1 MYNPCNFTRAKKINK
16 QNNMGL
22 GNSFISG
29 LTRTGASS
37 LTGLITGGISQ
48 ALGLSWSPK
57 RAMQEQEAYNKRI
70 MALQNQYQQQAA
82 AQSQQY
88 AKDYWDYTNAENQ
101 AKHLKNAGL
110 NIGLMYGQSGA
121 GGMGASG
128 GAHQASPEQP
138 QGNPVGMAL
147 QVQQLE
153 QQRRMNDAQIALTEA
168 QANKANTEAN
178 KIAGVDT
185 QEALTRIEEAGSRI
199 ELNLKEGNYK
209 EALTALTN
217 AEKEATEALKSLR
230 EMQEALTSAQIN
242 EAFAIATY
250 YSEKAHTEYWVKE
263 NEKIQNEYLLDTYQE
278 RVDAVSYNNAVAIA
292 LAAKYISDKEVNE
305 KQIEHLQAS
314 IEELQALADK
324 HNWDKETYR
333 KQVEAMIERWEQQTF
348 NERIGLGLEF
358 GENIVDML
366 YKGRRKKSSVKTKST
381 RQGKTTTT
389 ETYTESY

>member
-1 MYNPCNFTRAKKINK
+1 MGFGKSFIA
-16 QNNMGL
+16 GL
-22 GNSFISG
+22 GSSAAS
-29 LTRTGASS
+29 TGVGFLGNA
-37 LTGLITGGISQ
+37 LSQ
-48 ALGLSWSPK
+48 AFGLSWSPQ

-101 AKHLKNAGL
+101 VQHLKNAGL

-147 QVQQLE
+147 QVQQIE
-153 QQRRMNDAQIALTEA
+153 QQRRMNDAQIALAEA
-168 QANKANTEAN
+168 QAEKTKAEKE
-178 KIAGVDT
+178 KISGVDT
-185 QEALTRIEEAGSRI
+185 QEALKRIEEASSRI
-199 ELNLKEGNYK
+199 ELNLKEGDYK
-209 EALTALTN
+209 DALTDLTK
-217 AEKEATEALKSLR
+217 AEKEATEALKNLR
-230 EMQEALTSAQIN
+230 EMQEGLTNAQIS
-242 EAFAIATY
+242 EAFAIAGY
-250 YSEKAHTEYWVKE
+250 YSEKAHSEYWIKE
-263 NEKIQNEYLLDTYQE
+263 NEKIQNEYLIDTYND
-278 RVDAVSYNNAVAIA
+278 RVDAANYNNAVAIA
-292 LAAKYISDKEVNE
+292 LAAKYVSEKDVNE
-305 KQIEHLQAS
+305 KQIKQLEAS
-314 IEELQALADK
+314 INELNALADK

-333 KQVEAMIERWEQQTF
+333 KQVEGMIERWEQQTF

-358 GENIVDML
+358 GEKIVDML

-381 RQGKTTTT
+381 KQGKTTTT